1 MNYLIEAIFLLL
13 VAFFISIIIGKPII
27 NFIKKKKANQ
37 PILNYV
43 ENHNSKSGTP
53 TMGGIIF
60 LFSFLAT
67 TIFFVDGYVRHIYI
81 CIIFMLVNT
90 SVGIYDDILKI
101 RNKQNEGLKPW
112 QKLIV
117 QFISSL
123 LFGLY
128 LYYSGLTYLIIP
140 FSKISINLKFWIVPI
155 VVIVA
160 IFFVNCSNLT
170 DGLDGLDSFIACVVS
185 VALGVIL
192 WLISRGGVLASI
204 KITEFYQNFAIV
216 LQIFFGAIL
225 GYIFYNCYPAKI
237 FMGDTGS
244 LSIGAFLVAVS
255 FATGTIIFLLL
266 FGIMYIASGVSVL
279 LQVAYY
285 KLTKKRIFL
294 MAPLHHHFELK
305 KIHESK
311 ITTVYTMVTL
321 IVSLLVILIELKVV
335 FL

>member
-1 MNYLIEAIFLLL
+1 MKFLVKAIFLML
-13 VAFFISIIIGKPII
+13 VAFFMSLILGKPII
-27 NFIKKKKANQ
+27 NFIKKKKADQ

-53 TMGGIIF
+53 TMGGVIF
-60 LFSFLAT
+60 LISFLVV
-67 TIFFVDGYVRHIYI
+67 TIFFINGVVKHIFV
-81 CIIFMLVNT
+81 CILFMLINT
-90 SVGIYDDILKI
+90 AVGIYDDVLKI
-101 RNKQNEGLKPW
+101 KNRQNEGLKPW

-117 QFISSL
+117 QFVSSL
-123 LFGLY
+123 MFGLY
-128 LYYSGLTYLIIP
+128 LYFSKLTFIIIP
-140 FSKISINLKFWIVPI
+140 FSNITLNLKFWVVPI

-160 IFFVNCSNLT
+160 IFFINCSNLT

-185 VALGVIL
+185 VVLGVIL
-192 WLISRGGVLASI
+192 WVISISQNLAI
-204 KITEFYQNFAIV
+204 VKIAEFYQNFAIV

-225 GYIFYNCYPAKI
+225 GYIFYNCYPAKV

-266 FGIMYIASGVSVL
+266 FAVMYIVSGVSVM

-311 ITTVYTMVTL
+311 ITTIYTLVTL
-321 IVSLLVILIELKVV
+321 IVSLLVILIELIVV
-335 FL
+335 F